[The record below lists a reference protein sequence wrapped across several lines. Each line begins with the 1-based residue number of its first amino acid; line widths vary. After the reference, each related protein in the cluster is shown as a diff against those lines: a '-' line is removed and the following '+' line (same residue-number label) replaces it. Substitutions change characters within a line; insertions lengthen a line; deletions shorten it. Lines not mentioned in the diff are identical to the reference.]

1 LGKGKLPKA
10 AIADLIECAEF
21 ESKYTKQPPAD
32 IFKHY
37 IKLMDKYRDYFFD
50 SAWPKDYNFEYA
62 TTFTQT
68 DFDFIDVEDQS
79 EFSDRLETMCIK
91 KNLFLNGFS
100 TFGKVLWTQQAL
112 QKELEQRIS
121 GNDSQEA

>member
-1 LGKGKLPKA
+1 MGKGKLPRA
-10 AIADLIECAEF
+10 AIADLAECAEF
-21 ESKYTKQPPAD
+21 ESKYTKQPPTD

-50 SAWPKDYNFEYA
+50 SAWPKEFNIEYA

-68 DFDFIDVEDQS
+68 DSDFLEVEDQE
-79 EFSDRLETMCIK
+79 EFSERLETMCIK
-91 KNLFLNGFS
+91 KNLYLTGFN
-100 TFGKVLWTQQAL
+100 TFGKLLWTQQAL

-121 GNDSQEA
+121 GNASQGA